1 MSAPLVDAHV
11 HLFPR
16 RLAEAI
22 RGAFLAAG
30 DLPFA
35 YPIDNDATLTELA
48 AEGVTE
54 VWALPYARRPG
65 TAVAMNEAF
74 ADTAAAAAD
83 AAHGVRVVN
92 GCTLHPDDEDPV
104 AIVRD
109 AVERLGAG
117 VLKLHSSVGSFDA
130 DHPRLDAVWRYV
142 SEVRLPVTV
151 HAGHGFNGKTDADEL
166 EPVVRVARAHPEA
179 RIVIAHCGHEAVH
192 AALDAIAA
200 HPNLYADLTPVMREP
215 VALPAD
221 RAKEAWPRLLLG
233 SDAPNVA
240 VRAAQVRDQ
249 VLALGLGDEATG
261 AILGANAR
269 RLQDEIVR

>member
-1 MSAPLVDAHV
+1 MVDAHV

-16 RLAEAI
+16 RLAEAV
-22 RGAFLAAG
+22 RGAFLAVG
-30 DLPFA
+30 DLPFS
-35 YPIDNDATLTELA
+35 YPLDNDELLA
-48 AEGVTE
+48 LLAGEGVTE

-74 ADTAAAAAD
+74 ATTAVEARSAS
-83 AAHGVRVVN
+83 HGVRVVN
-92 GCTLHPDDEDPV
+92 GCTVHPHDDDPLAV
-104 AIVRD
+104 VRD

-130 DHPRLDAVWRYV
+130 DDPRLDPVWRYV
-142 SEVRLPVTV
+142 GERRLPVTV
-151 HAGHGFNGKTDADEL
+151 HAGHGFNGKTDAHEL
-166 EPVVRVARAHPEA
+166 EPVVRVAQRHPEV
-179 RIVIAHCGHEAVH
+179 RLVIAHCGHEAVH

-221 RAKEAWPRLLLG
+221 RARDAWPRLLLG
-233 SDAPNVA
+233 SDAPNTA
-240 VRAAQVRDQ
+240 VRASEVRAQV
-249 VLALGLGDEATG
+249 LGLGLDEQAT
-261 AILGANAR
+261 AAVLGGTAR